1 MPSGN
6 ALLFSAGL
14 LALLRGIGRRRGG
27 AGTLDGAAGR
37 RRVRGGL
44 LGLSFRLLL
53 VLLLFR
59 VLLPLLVLGLLCLLR
74 LLCVLRLRCVLLRIR
89 SRLLGRG
96 IEVRVPS
103 TATEDEGAAT
113 HHPA

>member
-53 VLLLFR
+53 VL
-59 VLLPLLVLGLLCLLR
+59 GLLCLLR
-74 LLCVLRLRCVLLRIR
+74 FLCVLRLRCVLLRIR